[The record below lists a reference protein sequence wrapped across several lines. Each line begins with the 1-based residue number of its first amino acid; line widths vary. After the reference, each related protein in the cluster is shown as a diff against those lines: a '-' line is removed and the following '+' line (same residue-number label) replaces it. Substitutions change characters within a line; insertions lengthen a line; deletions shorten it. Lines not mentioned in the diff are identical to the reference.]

1 MEAPRK
7 PARVATETRLDVRV
21 TLDPHMGT
29 IYSRLVAVP
38 GRLRGRELL
47 ALARLAVAQVDSGPA
62 LRTPSATAVPTASGA
77 QPLPAGGGDGEQE
90 PGAGLEHLGS
100 FADAT
105 PPLH

>member
-1 MEAPRK
+1 METRRK

-21 TLDPHMGT
+21 TLDPHMGA
-29 IYSRLVAVP
+29 IYTRLAAVP

-47 ALARLAVAQVDSGPA
+47 ALARLAVGQGDAGRVSTPMPAAPSPLAIPARDSD
-62 LRTPSATAVPTASGA
+62 
-77 QPLPAGGGDGEQE
+77 GGTE
-90 PGAGLEHLGS
+90 PGAGLDHLGS

>member
-1 MEAPRK
+1 MESRRK
-7 PARVATETRLDVRV
+7 PARVATVTRLDVRV
-21 TLDPHMGT
+21 TLDPHMGA

-47 ALARLAVAQVDSGPA
+47 ALARLAVGQLDGGVPRS
-62 LRTPSATAVPTASGA
+62 TATAVVPEGSTPILGPVGNGNAA
-77 QPLPAGGGDGEQE
+77 AD
-90 PGAGLEHLGS
+90 PGAGLDHLGG

>member
-1 MEAPRK
+1 VETPRK

-21 TLDPHMGT
+21 TLDPHMGA
-29 IYSRLVAVP
+29 IYTRLAAVP

-47 ALARLAVAQVDSGPA
+47 ALARLAVGQGDAGRVPA
-62 LRTPSATAVPTASGA
+62 PM
-77 QPLPAGGGDGEQE
+77 PAAPISQAIPARDGDAGTE
-90 PGAGLEHLGS
+90 PGAGLEHLGG